1 MPMKGVI
8 LAGGK
13 GTRLRPLTCNLPKPM
28 LPLLQKPVMEYS
40 IELLKRHGIR
50 EIAITVQY
58 MSSVIQNYFGDGSK
72 WGVKLYYFEDTP
84 PLGTAGSVKQAEK
97 FLDEPFVVISGDALT
112 DFHLSKGIDFHN
124 SHSGIVTMFV
134 KEVVNPSS
142 YGLVVTNQHHEIIKY
157 IEKPSWNEVISNT
170 VNTGIYIMNPDIFS
184 YITPHTFFDFSHH
197 VFPLLENKEAM
208 YGYVADGYWLDIG
221 TFTQY
226 RQAQFDLLTKKVHVP
241 IPYTEVL
248 PMVWIGEDVTIEKGT
263 KIHGPAFIGEGTT
276 VQTGVI
282 IEPYSIIGKHSL
294 ISAHT
299 RLQKS
304 ILLAH
309 TYVGKRC
316 ELIGTTIGASTIIED
331 GVTLFEK
338 SVVADQCRIG
348 QNTVI
353 KTKGKVWPE
362 KVVENSTIIASSGI
376 TEHENI
382 SCFLQKSRICGRS
395 NLDITP
401 QVVVKLAMAYGSLL
415 AEGESLLIGSST
427 HAEVQMFKHIFL
439 HAVHTVGVHTME
451 CQEMNESC
459 FRYATEQT
467 NVVGGVFFYKGQDE
481 KLVIQFYN
489 EEGMGLTYKKQK
501 EIESL
506 YIAESFRYV
515 DCKKIGNNEV
525 IHVSSEMYIESA
537 LKLIDVPAIKKQ
549 QFHLLINQWDKMFQ
563 PLLFS
568 FLQKIGCTV
577 TWIYAEEQK
586 EHIKSLMK
594 SSRADMAIIFREQ
607 GNAFELYD
615 PYGDI
620 YRNTNCEEI
629 DIPNLLF
636 EKEECFYPLSLK
648 LGECYLL
655 FYMHNENKK
664 LLQMRWQQDILFRVG
679 KLLELIVLQGKTLP
693 EMLEQYPPLY
703 LLCDEVVCSWN
714 EKGKVLGMLLGDMA
728 QREFEVLEGIKFT
741 HAEEEW
747 SYIVSDVNQPKFLV
761 YSHARNPVIAKENMD
776 NLIEKIRQYQ
786 KV

>member
-40 IELLKRHGIR
+40 IELLKQHGIR

-142 YGLVVTNQHHEIIKY
+142 YGLVVTNQHYEIIKY

-170 VNTGIYIMNPDIFS
+170 VNTGIYIMDPDIFS

-208 YGYVADGYWLDIG
+208 YGYVANGYWLDIG

-241 IPYTEVL
+241 ISYTEVL

-276 VQTGVI
+276 VKTGVI

-294 ISAHT
+294 ISAYT
-299 RLQKS
+299 RLKKS

-348 QNTVI
+348 QNAVI

-362 KVVENSTIIASSGI
+362 KIVESSTIIASSGI

-427 HAEVQMFKHIFL
+427 HAEAQMFKHIFL

-489 EEGMGLTYKKQK
+489 GEGMGLTYKKQK
-501 EIESL
+501 EIENL
-506 YIAESFRYV
+506 YMAESFRYV
-515 DCKKIGNNEV
+515 DCKKIGNDEV
-525 IHVSSEMYIESA
+525 IHVCSEMYIESA
-537 LKLIDVPAIKKQ
+537 LELIDVPAIKKQ
-549 QFHLLINQWDKMFQ
+549 QFHLLINKWDEMFQ

-577 TWIYAEEQK
+577 TWIYATEQK

-594 SSRADMAIIFREQ
+594 SSQADMAIIFREQ
-607 GNAFELYD
+607 GNEFELYD
-615 PYGDI
+615 PYGNI
-620 YRNTNCEEI
+620 YKNTNCEEI

-636 EKEECFYPLSLK
+636 EKDECFYPLSLK

-693 EMLEQYPPLY
+693 AMLEQYPPLY

-714 EKGKVLGMLLGDMA
+714 EKGKVLGMLLRDMA

>member
-1 MPMKGVI
+1 MKGVI

-40 IELLKRHGIR
+40 IELLKQHGIR

-84 PLGTAGSVKQAEK
+84 PLGTAGSVKQAEQ

-112 DFHLSKGIDFHN
+112 DFDLSKGIDFHN
-124 SHSGIVTMFV
+124 NRNGIVTMFV
-134 KEVVNPSS
+134 KEVVNPLS
-142 YGLVVTNQHHEIIKY
+142 YGLVVTNQQHEVIKY

-170 VNTGIYIMNPDIFS
+170 VNTGIYIMNPNVFS

-221 TFTQY
+221 TFSQY
-226 RQAQFDLLTKKVHVP
+226 RQAQFDLLTKKVHVS

-276 VQTGVI
+276 VQTGAV
-282 IEPYSIIGKHSL
+282 IEPYSIIGKHSI
-294 ISAHT
+294 ISAYT

-304 ILLAH
+304 ILLSH
-309 TYVGKRC
+309 TYIGKQC
-316 ELIGTTIGASTIIED
+316 ELLGTTIGASTIIED

-338 SVVADQCRIG
+338 SVVGDQCRIG
-348 QNTVI
+348 RNVVV
-353 KTKGKVWPE
+353 KAKGKVWPE

-382 SCFLQKSRICGRS
+382 SCFLQKSRMCGRS

-415 AEGESLLIGSST
+415 AEGGSLLIGSST
-427 HAEVQMFKHIFL
+427 HTEVQMFKHIFL
-439 HAVHTVGVHTME
+439 HAVHTVGLHTME
-451 CQEMNESC
+451 CQEINESC
-459 FRYATEQT
+459 FRYAVGQT

-501 EIESL
+501 EIENL
-506 YIAESFRYV
+506 YMAESFRYV

-525 IHVSSEMYIESA
+525 IHICSEMYIESA
-537 LKLIDVPAIKKQ
+537 LQLIDVPAIKKQ
-549 QFHLLINQWDKMFQ
+549 TFHLLINKWDE
-563 PLLFS
+563 LLQSLLLS

-577 TWIYAEEQK
+577 TWIYAVEKK

-594 SSRADMAIIFREQ
+594 SSQADMAIIFHEQ
-607 GNAFELYD
+607 GNTFELYD
-615 PYGDI
+615 SYGNI
-620 YRNTNCEEI
+620 YKNTNCEEI
-629 DIPNLLF
+629 DIPNVLF
-636 EKEECFYPLSLK
+636 EKDECVYPLSLK
-648 LGECYLL
+648 LEECYLL
-655 FYMHNENKK
+655 FYMQNENKK
-664 LLQMRWQQDILFRVG
+664 LFQMRWQQDILFRIG

-693 EMLEQYPPLY
+693 AMLEQYPPLY

-714 EKGKVLGMLLGDMA
+714 EKGKVLGMLLRDMA
-728 QREFEVLEGIKFT
+728 QREFEVLEGVKFT
-741 HAEEEW
+741 HAKEEW
-747 SYIVSDVNQPKFLV
+747 SYVVSDVNQPKFLV
-761 YSHARNPVIAKENMD
+761 YSQARNPVIAKENM
-776 NLIEKIRQYQ
+776 NILIEKIRQYQ

>member
-40 IELLKRHGIR
+40 IELLKQHGIR

-72 WGVKLYYFEDTP
+72 WGVKLHYFEDTP

-112 DFHLSKGIDFHN
+112 DVHLSKGIDFHN
-124 SHSGIVTMFV
+124 SHNGIVTMFV
-134 KEVVNPSS
+134 KEVANPLS
-142 YGLVVTNQHHEIIKY
+142 YGLVVTNQCHEVIKY

-208 YGYVADGYWLDIG
+208 YGYIADGYWLDIG
-221 TFTQY
+221 TFAQY

-276 VQTGVI
+276 VQTGAI
-282 IEPYSIIGKHSL
+282 IEPYSIIGKHSM
-294 ISAHT
+294 ISAYT

-304 ILLAH
+304 ILLPH
-309 TYVGKRC
+309 TYIGKQC
-316 ELIGTTIGASTIIED
+316 ELLGTTVGANTTIED

-338 SVVADQCRIG
+338 SVVADQCQIG
-348 QNTVI
+348 RNVVI
-353 KTKGKVWPE
+353 KAKGKVWPE

-376 TEHENI
+376 REHENI
-382 SCFLQKSRICGRS
+382 SCFLQKSRMCGRS

-415 AEGESLLIGSST
+415 EEGGNLLIGSSK
-427 HAEVQMFKHIFL
+427 HAEVEMFKHIFL
-439 HAVHTVGVHTME
+439 HAVHTVGLHTME
-451 CQEMNESC
+451 CQEINESC
-459 FRYATEQT
+459 FRYAVGQT
-467 NVVGGVFFYKGQDE
+467 NVVGGVYFYKGQDE

-501 EIESL
+501 EIENL
-506 YIAESFRYV
+506 YMAESFRYV
-515 DCKKIGNNEV
+515 DCKKIGNNEA
-525 IHVSSEMYIESA
+525 IHVCSEMYIESA
-537 LKLIDVPAIKKQ
+537 LQLIDVSAIKKQ
-549 QFHLLINQWDKMFQ
+549 TFHLLVNKCDEMFQ
-563 PLLFS
+563 SLLLS
-568 FLQKIGCTV
+568 FLQKIGCTI
-577 TWIYAEEQK
+577 TWIYAAEKK
-586 EHIKSLMK
+586 EHIKLLMK
-594 SSRADMAIIFREQ
+594 SSQADMAIMFHEQ
-607 GNAFELYD
+607 GNTFELYD
-615 PYGDI
+615 SYGNI
-620 YRNTNCEEI
+620 YKNTNCEEI

-636 EKEECFYPLSLK
+636 EKDECVYPLSLK

-655 FYMHNENKK
+655 FYMQNENKK

-693 EMLEQYPPLY
+693 AMLEQYPPLY

-714 EKGKVLGMLLGDMA
+714 EKGKVLGMLLRDMA

-747 SYIVSDVNQPKFLV
+747 SYVVSDVNQPKFLV
-761 YSHARNPVIAKENMD
+761 YSQARNPVIAKENM
-776 NLIEKIRQYQ
+776 NILIEKIRQYQ